1 MTLPEP
7 ADLLDIARK
16 TLLEQVLP
24 GLAGDARFKALMIAN
39 AMAIGERA
47 LRAVQAVARD
57 DSALC
62 AAIRRGDHDGDRTLA
77 ATLLAEAEAR
87 CRISAPKALTV
98 PSGRPGR

>member
-1 MTLPEP
+1 MTRPEP
-7 ADLLDIARK
+7 ADLLDIART

-24 GLAGDARFKALMIAN
+24 GLAGAARFQALMVAN

-47 LRAVQAVARD
+47 LRAGPVAVRD

-62 AAIRRGDHDGDRTLA
+62 AAIRAGAHDGDRALGA
-77 ATLLAEAEAR
+77 ALLAEAEAR